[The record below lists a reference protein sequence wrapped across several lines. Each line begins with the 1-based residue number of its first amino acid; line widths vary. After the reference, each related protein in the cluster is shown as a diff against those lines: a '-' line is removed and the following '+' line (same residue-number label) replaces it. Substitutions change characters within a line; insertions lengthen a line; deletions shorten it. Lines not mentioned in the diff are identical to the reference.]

1 MNCDDSVCASPPTG
15 GEADEPQARR
25 ERGPALDGRPL
36 SPTLSPLRGARG
48 PAIAGAAATI
58 IAVLAF
64 ACAHKPEGPAATLQE
79 FGAALARGDAHAAYA
94 LTSADFQRRTP
105 YGAFAAGLGANAAD
119 TQALGRRLG
128 EQAAHVAPRVEV
140 QLADGDTLAL
150 VLEGGRWRVDGPAP
164 EPWSQR
170 TPRAALRTFVRALG
184 ERRYDVV
191 LRLVPRRHRTDLT
204 PDKLRQYWE
213 GHQDETRALLSRLQV
228 ALNASIVESG
238 DEAHMP
244 YGPEQEV
251 VFVRE
256 DGVWRIEDP
265 D

>member
-1 MNCDDSVCASPPTG
+1 VG
-15 GEADEPQARR
+15 
-25 ERGPALDGRPL
+25 RGLGRPG
-36 SPTLSPLRGARG
+36 RR
-48 PAIAGAAATI
+48 AGWA
-58 IAVLAF
+58 AVLLIASVL

-79 FGAALARGDAHAAYA
+79 FGAALGRGDLRAAYA
-94 LTSADFQRRTP
+94 LTSADFQKRTP
-105 YGAFAAGLGANAAD
+105 YEAFAASLGSNRND
-119 TQALGRRLG
+119 TIALGKRLG
-128 EQAAHVAPRVEV
+128 EQAARVSPRVEI
-140 QLADGDTLAL
+140 QLAQGESLAL
-150 VLEGGRWRVDGPAP
+150 VLEDGRWRVDGPTP
-164 EPWSQR
+164 EAWGQR

-191 LRLVPRRHRTDLT
+191 LRLVPRRHRVDLT
-204 PDKLRQYWE
+204 ADKLKQYWE
-213 GHQDETRALLSRLQV
+213 GRPDETRGLLSRLQA
-228 ALNASIVESG
+228 ALAAPIVESG